1 MRSRIW
7 FGVSACNNPS
17 GISETADAFIPA
29 IVPLGIVRFSPETC
43 PSTRAWAVSS
53 STMPLAAEPSF
64 NVTT

>member
-7 FGVSACNNPS
+7 FRSSDCSRPA

-29 IVPLGIVRFSPETC
+29 IVFFGIVRFAPETC
-43 PSTRAWAVSS
+43 PSTTAWGVSS
-53 STMPLAAEPSF
+53 STMPFADEPSF